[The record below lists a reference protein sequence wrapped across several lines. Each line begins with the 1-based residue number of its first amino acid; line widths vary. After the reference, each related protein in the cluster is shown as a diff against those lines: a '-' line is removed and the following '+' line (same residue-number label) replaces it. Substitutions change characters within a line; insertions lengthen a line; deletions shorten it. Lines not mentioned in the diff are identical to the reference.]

1 MAMTLAELPGRA
13 SDAMKSV
20 DRAIKLAGE
29 DPELLDT
36 KGFVLMKS
44 GDLNGAEKI
53 FRQAFNATQEPRFQ
67 FHEIMSLIAQEKQ
80 EQAKQSFR
88 SLDVKRLNPAGLTM
102 AERKQ
107 LETLKLD
114 FRGNE

>member
-1 MAMTLAELPGRA
+1 MDPLRIRNTEQHGNDLGRIA
-13 SDAMKSV
+13 RSCKRCDEV

-53 FRQAFNATQEPRFQ
+53 FRQAFNATQ
-67 FHEIMSLIAQEKQ
+67 
-80 EQAKQSFR
+80 
-88 SLDVKRLNPAGLTM
+88 N
-102 AERKQ
+102 
-107 LETLKLD
+107 LD
-114 FRGNE
+114 FSSMKSCR